1 MVLAPLASGERRH
14 AGEREPRLDRC
25 VCARGDESFWE
36 VTDAGRGIAN
46 DSVVVRRDR

>member
-36 VTDAGRGIAN
+36 VTDAEG
-46 DSVVVRRDR
+46 DSERQCRCET